1 MAPSTALSNAYECL
15 QVTEKQGVVL
25 LKLCRP
31 DRLNAFSKTMHA
43 ELKQALKEIERFDG
57 LRALVLTGDGRG
69 FCAGQDLEERRIP
82 EGQPKPDLGDSLKN
96 TYSPLVSRL
105 RKLPVPVVAAVN
117 GVAAGAGAALAL
129 ACDLVI
135 AKRSAKFT
143 FPFSY
148 LGLIPDAGATSTLVR
163 AVGQARAMAIVM
175 LGEVVTGE
183 QAAEWGL
190 IWKAVDDESFDT
202 EIHACINN
210 LTNRPALGLELAKRS
225 LYRAMDNDF
234 ESQLE
239 LESQCQKLAGRNPQ
253 YWEKV
258 QQFLDKK

>member
-1 MAPSTALSNAYECL
+1 LEISNSYECL
-15 QVTEKQGVVL
+15 QVSENNGVVE
-25 LKLCRP
+25 LKLSRP

-43 ELKQALKEIERFDG
+43 ELKVALKEIERFEG
-57 LRALVLTGDGRG
+57 LRALVLTGEGRG

-96 TYSPLVSRL
+96 TYSPMVSRL
-105 RKLPVPVVAAVN
+105 RKLPVPVIAAVN

-129 ACDLVI
+129 ACDIVI

-163 AVGQARAMAIVM
+163 AVGQARAVAITM
-175 LGEVVTGE
+175 LGEMVSAE
-183 QAAEWGL
+183 QAADWGM
-190 IWKAVDDESFDT
+190 IWKAVDDEQFDA
-202 EIHACINN
+202 EIQATLNN
-210 LTNRPALGLELAKRS
+210 LLGRPALGLELAKRS
-225 LYRAMDNDF
+225 LYQAMDNSF
-234 ESQLE
+234 EAQLE

-253 YWEKV
+253 FWEKV